1 MPNPNPESRIPIF
14 AALFVFLAFCLC
26 ACDIEKRPLEFPF
39 DHGPHFN
46 AVNEWWYFTG
56 DVITAQGKTLG
67 FEFTIF
73 KRLISAEKGFA
84 YLGHLAVSDPD
95 TKQHAFVEKTTSP
108 PVTGIEEGKT
118 EIIVKNFSCQFAEAS
133 GFHIKAETDSLAID
147 AVLVPESAL
156 LPHGEDGLITMGDG
170 RSSYYY
176 SFTNLATIGTLTVNT
191 TEYTIAS
198 GRTWMDHQWGN
209 YTLLG
214 MKWDW
219 FSLRLDDGSSL
230 MLFQFRD
237 IFDKPTIKNWT
248 YQAAAGSVL
257 YGADFSAQAARR
269 YKEEKGRSIYPVDWT
284 IEVPGLDAKFQV
296 SPLFDEQSLYD
307 VMTPD
312 YWEGLCS
319 VAGIM
324 EGKAVSGAAYV
335 ELTGYEKILQA
346 GSADSTLPRTSAD
359 ISQVVSGYQE

>member
-56 DVITAQGKTLG
+56 EVQTAEGKTLG

-73 KRLISAEKGFA
+73 KRLTSLPDNFSF
-84 YLGHLAVSDPD
+84 LGHLALSDPESAE
-95 TKQHAFVEKTTSP
+95 HRFVEKATRG
-108 PVTGIEEGKT
+108 PVAGIEEGKA
-118 EIIVKNFSCQFAEAS
+118 EIIVNNFSLSFS
-133 GFHIKAETDSLAID
+133 GESAILIKAETENISLD
-147 AVLVPESAL
+147 VTLVPAL
-156 LPHGEDGLITMGDG
+156 AVLPHGEDGLITMGDG

-176 SFTNLATIGTLTVNT
+176 SFTNLATTGTLTVNT

-198 GRTWMDHQWGN
+198 GRSWMDHQWGN

-248 YQAAAGSVL
+248 YQAATGSVL
-257 YGADFSAQAARR
+257 YGADFSALAGRR

-324 EGKAVSGAAYV
+324 AGKEVHGAAYV
-335 ELTGYEKILQA
+335 ELTGYEKIN
-346 GSADSTLPRTSAD
+346 
-359 ISQVVSGYQE
+359 Y

>member
-1 MPNPNPESRIPIF
+1 MPNPDPESRIPIF

-56 DVITAQGKTLG
+56 EVITAQGKTLG

-73 KRLISAEKGFA
+73 KRLTSLPDNFSF
-84 YLGHLAVSDPD
+84 LGHLALSDPESAE
-95 TKQHAFVEKTTSP
+95 HRFIEKATRG
-108 PVTGIEEGKT
+108 PVAGIEEGKP
-118 EIIVKNFSCQFAEAS
+118 EITVNNFSFRLREDS
-133 GFHIKAETDSLAID
+133 GILIKAETENLSLD
-147 AVLVPESAL
+147 LTLVPAL
-156 LPHGEDGLITMGDG
+156 AVLPHGGDGIITMGDG
-170 RSSYYY
+170 KSSYYY
-176 SFTNLATIGTLTVNT
+176 SYTSLST
-191 TEYTIAS
+191 TGSISVQGNDYTISS
-198 GRTWMDHQWGN
+198 GRSWMDHQWGN
-209 YTLLG
+209 YTVLG

-237 IFDKPTIKNWT
+237 IFDNPTIKNWT
-248 YQAAAGSVL
+248 LQAATGSAS
-257 YGADFSAQAARR
+257 YGSDFSVQAARR
-269 YKEEKGRSIYPVDWT
+269 YKEEQGHSVYPVDWT
-284 IEVPGLDAKFQV
+284 ITVPDLDAEFTV
-296 SPLFDEQSLYD
+296 EPLFDEQSLYD

-324 EGKAVSGAAYV
+324 DGKAVDGAAYV
-335 ELTGYEKILQA
+335 ELTGYEKIN
-346 GSADSTLPRTSAD
+346 
-359 ISQVVSGYQE
+359 Y